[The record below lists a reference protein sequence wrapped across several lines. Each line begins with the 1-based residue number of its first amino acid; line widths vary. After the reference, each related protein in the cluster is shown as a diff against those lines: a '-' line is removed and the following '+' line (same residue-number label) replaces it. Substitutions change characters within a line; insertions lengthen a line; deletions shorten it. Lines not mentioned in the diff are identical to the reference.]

1 VPRFKEAALPELI
14 RNHLRHHLRF
24 YAAALLGLGLWVALG
39 RHNGAPLSVIVA
51 GDGFFGLYLIWTAVL
66 VRRATPDVIRRK
78 ADIEDEGMPLI
89 AAITVIGIGLSVAS
103 IFSLLNQSDS
113 STLHLLLAIASV
125 LLGWVTLHT
134 IIAFRYAHLYYA
146 RAGGEGAP
154 GKRRDAKGLE
164 FPGDDAPGI
173 WDFLYYSFVVGM
185 TAQVSDVQVTNSY
198 MRRLTLGHGVASF
211 LFNTVILALAV
222 NVAAGQAH

>member
-1 VPRFKEAALPELI
+1 MI

-24 YAAALLGLGLWVALG
+24 YAALLLGLLLWLALG
-39 RHNGAPLSVIVA
+39 RGNGAPLSVVVA
-51 GDGFFGLYLIWTAVL
+51 GDGFFGLYLIWTAIL
-66 VRRATPDVIRRK
+66 VRSATPAVMRRK

-89 AAITVIGIGLSVAS
+89 AAVTVIAIGLSVAA

-134 IIAFRYAHLYYA
+134 IIAFRYAHLYYGRA
-146 RAGGEGAP
+146 DGGRADRPRADKAGG
-154 GKRRDAKGLE
+154 KRQDAKGLE
-164 FPGDDAPGI
+164 FPGDGEPGI

-185 TAQVSDVQVTNSY
+185 TAQVSDVQVTDSY
-198 MRRLTLGHGVASF
+198 MRRLTLAHGVLSF
-211 LFNTVILALAV
+211 LFNAVILALAV

>member
-1 VPRFKEAALPELI
+1 ML

-24 YAAALLGLGLWVALG
+24 YAALLLGVLLWLLLG
-39 RHNGAPLSVIVA
+39 RGNGAPLSVVVA

-66 VRRATPDVIRRK
+66 VRIATPDVMRRK

-89 AAITVIGIGLSVAS
+89 AAITVIAIGLSVAS
-103 IFSLLNQSDS
+103 IFSLLNQSDT

-134 IIAFRYAHLYYA
+134 IIAFRYAHIYYG
-146 RAGGEGAP
+146 RAEGPRADKA
-154 GKRRDAKGLE
+154 GKRQDAEGLE
-164 FPGDDAPGI
+164 FPGDGEPGI

-198 MRRLTLGHGVASF
+198 MRRVTLVHGVLSF
-211 LFNTVILALAV
+211 LFNAVILALAV

>member
-1 VPRFKEAALPELI
+1 LL

-24 YAAALLGLGLWVALG
+24 YAALLLGVLLWLALG
-39 RHNGAPLSVIVA
+39 RGNGAPLSVVVA

-66 VRRATPDVIRRK
+66 VRIATPDVMRRK

-89 AAITVIGIGLSVAS
+89 AAITVIAIGLSVAS
-103 IFSLLNQSDS
+103 IFSLLNQSDT

-134 IIAFRYAHLYYA
+134 IIAFRYAHIYYG
-146 RAGGEGAP
+146 RAEGPGADKA
-154 GKRRDAKGLE
+154 GKRQDAEGLE
-164 FPGDDAPGI
+164 FPGDGEPGI

-198 MRRLTLGHGVASF
+198 MRRITLFHGVLSF
-211 LFNTVILALAV
+211 LFNAVILALAV

>member
-1 VPRFKEAALPELI
+1 LL

-24 YAAALLGLGLWVALG
+24 YAALLLGVLLWLALG
-39 RHNGAPLSVIVA
+39 RGNGAPLSVVVA

-66 VRRATPDVIRRK
+66 VRIATPDVMRRK

-89 AAITVIGIGLSVAS
+89 AAITVIAIGLSVAS
-103 IFSLLNQSDS
+103 IFSLLNQSDT

-134 IIAFRYAHLYYA
+134 IIAFRYAHIYYG
-146 RAGGEGAP
+146 RAEGPRADKA
-154 GKRRDAKGLE
+154 GKRQDAEGLE
-164 FPGDDAPGI
+164 FPGDGEPGI

-198 MRRLTLGHGVASF
+198 MRRITLVHGVLSF
-211 LFNTVILALAV
+211 LFNAVILALAV